1 MTAPAAITT
10 IAVPFSPLPPETYL
24 AIVDKCVAHRPW
36 FPDSVWDSGPEYI
49 RQAVHA
55 HLADAF
61 NNGKLWEVWRGSDLV
76 GILLVNELVPFQ
88 DGRCHFLFFDNS
100 LADKFQ
106 LCFNL
111 MGWCFD
117 HVPVEV
123 LRVEIPTYA
132 RALLKF
138 VRRLGFR
145 YEAEGRKFSWPQD
158 GKPLSADEAKLGS
171 RKHRAITYK
180 GEPCDVLLLSVTAD
194 EYRQLKEQPRGTQ
207 DHSPQ
212 PR

>member
-1 MTAPAAITT
+1 MAETTVTPPVTT
-10 IAVPFSPLPPETYL
+10 IAVPFSPMPQEKYL
-24 AIVDKCVAHRPW
+24 AIVDKCLAHRPW
-36 FPDSVWDSGPEYI
+36 FPDSVWDSGPEYV

-61 NNGKLWEVWRGSDLV
+61 NNGKIWEVWRGGDLV

-207 DHSPQ
+207 D
-212 PR
+212 